1 METPPP
7 LPPPQTPPPQQMP
20 AKQGMGCFAAGC
32 LIVIALIAFII
43 VVGGIGVYWWQLA
56 REETRL
62 TDEVERTKR
71 ELAMLK
77 PITDQASKVKDQ
89 LADLQKRV
97 KTIGELTKDQAKPLR
112 MVDAF
117 ASVVPNDLW
126 VTRMEEKGNILKV
139 SGSAFSAVAVS
150 DLMANLRASGK
161 FKDVD
166 IVVSRQDI
174 AKTPRLVTFEV
185 TCRFES

>member
-1 METPPP
+1 VIRINLAPPSARKGRGGFH
-7 LPPPQTPPPQQMP
+7 LP
-20 AKQGMGCFAAGC
+20 GLNLGIIFLVVYVVVAAG
-32 LIVIALIAFII
+32 I
-43 VVGGIGVYWWQLA
+43 GIYWWQLS

-62 TDEVERTKR
+62 TDEIERAKR
-71 ELAMLK
+71 ELTMLK

-97 KTIGELTKDQAKPLR
+97 KTIQALTKDQAKSIR
-112 MVDAF
+112 MFDAF

-126 VTRMEEKGNILKV
+126 VTRMEEKGNVLKV
-139 SGSAFSAVAVS
+139 TGTAFSAVAVS

-161 FKDVD
+161 FREVD
-166 IVVSRQDI
+166 IVVSRQDL
-174 AKTPRLVTFEV
+174 AKTPRVVTFEV